1 MSSLRRK
8 TLIKYVIPSILSN
21 ACIFLFT
28 IVDGVFVG
36 RGVGSDALGAVNIAM
51 PVVMLATAI
60 NMLTS
65 IGGCAIAA
73 IRLGQNDKEG
83 ANQAFLHSLTAN
95 VVLAAII
102 TLVCTLLTEPLSTFL
117 GADAFYLPMVKEYV
131 FW

>member
-8 TLIKYVIPSILSN
+8 TLLKYIIPSILSN

-51 PVVMLATAI
+51 PVVMIATAI

-65 IGGCAIAA
+65 
-73 IRLGQNDKEG
+73 
-83 ANQAFLHSLTAN
+83 S
-95 VVLAAII
+95 
-102 TLVCTLLTEPLSTFL
+102 
-117 GADAFYLPMVKEYV
+117 MV
-131 FW
+131 F

>member
-8 TLIKYVIPSILSN
+8 TLIKYVVPSVLSN

-28 IVDGVFVG
+28 IVDGVFG
-36 RGVGSDALGAVNIAM
+36 GQGIGSDALGAVNIAM
-51 PVVMLATAI
+51 PVVMIATAI

-83 ANQAFLHSLTAN
+83 AKGEAS
-95 VVLAAII
+95 
-102 TLVCTLLTEPLSTFL
+102 
-117 GADAFYLPMVKEYV
+117 
-131 FW
+131 

>member
-8 TLIKYVIPSILSN
+8 TLFKYVIPSILSN

-51 PVVMLATAI
+51 PVVMIATAI

-73 IRLGQNDKEG
+73 IRLISEG
-83 ANQAFLHSLTAN
+83 PPQRVMSG
-95 VVLAAII
+95 II
-102 TLVCTLLTEPLSTFL
+102 ISQTCFSSNERIPKRV
-117 GADAFYLPMVKEYV
+117 
-131 FW
+131 